1 MRSHRHGSS
10 ARYGSSPN
18 DFEGVSAHFDV
29 PFVQAPS
36 FPTLS
41 INVMNLLNSS
51 STNLKVETNRITSI
65 YNITNDDVA
74 MCQFFFAI
82 IDHEKKRT
90 FVLRKDGLPDAGSMG
105 VSNSFYG
112 SKLFL
117 NDELPKV
124 AAYIERMNAAN
135 VELTQVVSQ
144 MSGSMVLSVA
154 DDLLQTPRMTIE
166 ELIES
171 TQKCYGSVLA
181 WACEFRYR
189 CRINESLSDILH
201 PPTNKPV
208 GKRSADV
215 DEGDVTTSKE
225 TKLPCV
231 KIEGAK

>member
-1 MRSHRHGSS
+1 MRGMEDRNNSHMLK
-10 ARYGSSPN
+10 YGSSPN

-41 INVMNLLNSS
+41 INVMNLLNS
-51 STNLKVETNRITSI
+51 
-65 YNITNDDVA
+65 TNDDVA